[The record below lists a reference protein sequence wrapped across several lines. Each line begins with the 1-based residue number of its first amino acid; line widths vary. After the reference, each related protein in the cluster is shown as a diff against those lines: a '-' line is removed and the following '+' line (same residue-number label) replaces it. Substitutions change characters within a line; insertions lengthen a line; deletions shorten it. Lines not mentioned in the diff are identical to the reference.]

1 MRSSPPCLA
10 RGLLA
15 VVVGLAA
22 TACVENAVMQQ
33 RVPFEYGPLPTPGPP
48 GPTEG
53 AIWPGDTR
61 GGSFLFF
68 DSKARGIGD
77 LVTVRIEE
85 DLSADSEANTS
96 LAGESSQGLTLSSDV
111 GFQALAE
118 RGAEKLLA
126 MLGIGSDRSSPET
139 PSGTSLNFLN
149 AERSSEFD
157 GEGETERSGTF
168 TGVITC
174 RVVNVLPGGV
184 YHIQGRRQII
194 VNHEAQWI
202 TLEAL
207 ARQED
212 IGIDNM
218 VPSTKLAEARLSFD
232 GIGVIDDRQRP
243 GWVARVLAWIYP
255 F

>member
-1 MRSSPPCLA
+1 LRSSAGP
-10 RGLLA
+10 RLLA
-15 VVVGLAA
+15 SVALATIA
-22 TACVENAVMQQ
+22 TGCVENAIMQQ
-33 RVPFEYGPLPTPGPP
+33 RVPFDYGALPAPEPP

-68 DSKARGIGD
+68 DAKARSIGD
-77 LVTVRIEE
+77 LVTVRIAE
-85 DLSADSEANTS
+85 DLEADSEANTE
-96 LAGESSQGLTLSSDV
+96 LGRESSQGIRLSSDV

-118 RGAEKLLA
+118 KGAEKLLQL
-126 MLGIGSDRSSPET
+126 LGIGDDQSSPRT
-139 PSGTSLNFLN
+139 ATGTSLNFID
-149 AERSSEFD
+149 ASMASEFSGD
-157 GEGETERSGTF
+157 GETERRGTF

-174 RVVNVLPGGV
+174 RVVNVLPSGV

-207 ARQED
+207 VRRED
-212 IGIDNM
+212 IGIDNT
-218 VPSTKLAEARLSFD
+218 VLSTKLAEAKLSFD
-232 GIGVIDDRQRP
+232 GIGVIDDKQRP
-243 GWVARVLAWIYP
+243 GLVARVFDWLYP

>member
-1 MRSSPPCLA
+1 VRRAAVATVLA
-10 RGLLA
+10 
-15 VVVGLAA
+15 GLA
-22 TACVENAVMQQ
+22 TGCVENAIMQQ
-33 RVPFEYGPLPTPGPP
+33 RVPFDYGALPAPEPP

-68 DSKARGIGD
+68 DAKARAIGD
-77 LVTVRIEE
+77 LVTVRINE
-85 DLSADSEANTS
+85 DLEAGSEATTD
-96 LAGESSQGLTLSSDV
+96 LGRETSQGVTLSSDV

-118 RGAEKLLA
+118 KGAEKLLSL
-126 MLGIGSDRSSPET
+126 LGIGSDRSSPET
-139 PSGTSLNFLN
+139 ASGTSLNFLT
-149 AERSSEFD
+149 ASMASEFSGD
-157 GEGETERSGTF
+157 GETERKGSF

-174 RVVNVLPGGV
+174 RVVNVLPSGV

-207 ARQED
+207 VRRED
-212 IGIDNM
+212 IGIDNS
-218 VPSTKLAEARLSFD
+218 VYSTKLAEARLSFD
-232 GIGVIDDRQRP
+232 GIGVIDDKQRP
-243 GWVARVLAWIYP
+243 GLVARVFDWLYP

>member
-1 MRSSPPCLA
+1 MRSRHLRTLS
-10 RGLLA
+10 
-15 VVVGLAA
+15 LAA
-22 TACVENAVMQQ
+22 LALFAGGCVENALMQQ
-33 RVPFEYGPLPTPGPP
+33 RVPFEYGALPAPEPP

-68 DSKARGIGD
+68 DAKARAIGD
-77 LVTVRIEE
+77 LLTVRINE
-85 DLSADSEANTS
+85 DLAADSEATTDLGRS
-96 LAGESSQGLTLSSDV
+96 GSAGISLSSDV

-118 RGAEKLLA
+118 KGAERLLSL
-126 MLGIGSDRSSPET
+126 LGIGSDRSSPET
-139 PSGTSLNFLN
+139 PSGTNLNVLTTST
-149 AERSSEFD
+149 ASDYSGD
-157 GEGETERSGTF
+157 GETERKGTF

-174 RVVNVLPGGV
+174 RVVNVLPSGV
-184 YHIQGRRQII
+184 YHVQGRRQII

-207 ARQED
+207 VRQED

-218 VPSTKLAEARLSFD
+218 VDSTKLAEAKLSFD
-232 GIGVIDDRQRP
+232 GIGVIDDKQRP
-243 GWVARVLAWIYP
+243 GWLARVLDWVYP

>member
-1 MRSSPPCLA
+1 MRSSSVRRA
-10 RGLLA
+10 AVATLLA
-15 VVVGLAA
+15 GLA
-22 TACVENAVMQQ
+22 TGCVENAIMQQ
-33 RVPFEYGPLPTPGPP
+33 RVPFDYGALPAPEPP

-68 DSKARGIGD
+68 DAKARAIGD
-77 LVTVRIEE
+77 LVTVRINE
-85 DLSADSEANTS
+85 DLEAGSEATTD
-96 LAGESSQGLTLSSDV
+96 LGRETSQGVTLSSDV

-118 RGAEKLLA
+118 KGAEKLLSL
-126 MLGIGSDRSSPET
+126 LGIGSDRSSPET
-139 PSGTSLNFLN
+139 ASGTSLNFLT
-149 AERSSEFD
+149 ASMASEFSGD
-157 GEGETERSGTF
+157 GETERKGSF

-174 RVVNVLPGGV
+174 RVVNVLPSGV

-207 ARQED
+207 VRRED
-212 IGIDNM
+212 IGIDNS
-218 VPSTKLAEARLSFD
+218 VYSTKLAEARLSFD
-232 GIGVIDDRQRP
+232 GIGVIDDKQRP
-243 GWVARVLAWIYP
+243 GLVARVFDWLYP

>member
-1 MRSSPPCLA
+1 LRCDRIAACVPA
-10 RGLLA
+10 LLA
-15 VVVGLAA
+15 GLAA
-22 TACVENAVMQQ
+22 TGCVENAVVQQ
-33 RVPFEYGPLPTPGPP
+33 RVPFEYGPLPAPEPP

-68 DSKARGIGD
+68 DAKARGIGD
-77 LVTVRIEE
+77 LVTVRIQEN
-85 DLSADSEANTS
+85 LAADSEANTNLDS
-96 LAGESSQGLTLSSDV
+96 ESSQGLTLSSDV

-118 RGAEKLLA
+118 RGAEKLLTL
-126 MLGIGSDRSSPET
+126 LGIGDDQSSPVT
-139 PSGTSLNFLN
+139 PSGSTLNFLTAEN
-149 AERSSEFD
+149 ASAFD
-157 GEGETERSGTF
+157 GEGATDRKGTF
-168 TGVITC
+168 KGVITC

-184 YHIQGRRQII
+184 FHVQGRRQII

-207 ARQED
+207 VRQED
-212 IGIDNM
+212 IGIDNT

>member
-1 MRSSPPCLA
+1 MRSSPFLHGA
-10 RGLLA
+10 VAIGLC
-15 VVVGLAA
+15 VA
-22 TACVENAVMQQ
+22 TTGCVENAMMQQ
-33 RVPFEYGPLPTPGPP
+33 RVPFQYAALPAPEPP
-48 GPTEG
+48 GPSEG
-53 AIWPGDTR
+53 AIWPGDTH

-68 DSKARGIGD
+68 DSKARAIGD
-77 LVTVRIEE
+77 LVTVRINE
-85 DLSADSEANTS
+85 DLEADSEAVTDLGRS
-96 LAGESSQGLTLSSDV
+96 ASHGLSLSSDV

-126 MLGIGSDRSSPET
+126 LLGIGADRSSPET
-139 PSGTSLNFLN
+139 ASGTNLNVLTASTASDF
-149 AERSSEFD
+149 SGD
-157 GEGETERSGTF
+157 GSTERKGTF

-184 YHIQGRRQII
+184 YHVQGRRQII

-207 ARQED
+207 VRQDD

-218 VPSTKLAEARLSFD
+218 VDSTKLAEAKLSFD
-232 GIGVIDDRQRP
+232 GIGVIDDKQRP
-243 GWVARVLAWIYP
+243 GWVARILDWVYP

>member
-1 MRSSPPCLA
+1 MRCSS
-10 RGLLA
+10 
-15 VVVGLAA
+15 LAA
-22 TACVENAVMQQ
+22 TCVLALLAALATGCVENAIVQQ
-33 RVPFEYGPLPTPGPP
+33 RVPFEYGPLPAPEPP

-68 DSKARGIGD
+68 DAKARGIGD

-85 DLSADSEANTS
+85 DLAADSEANTS
-96 LAGESSQGLTLSSDV
+96 LDSESSQGLTLSSDV

-118 RGAEKLLA
+118 RGAEKLLSL
-126 MLGIGSDRSSPET
+126 LGIGNDRSSPET
-139 PSGTSLNFLN
+139 PSGSSLNFLTAEN
-149 AERSSEFD
+149 ASEFD
-157 GEGETERSGTF
+157 GEGETDRRGTF
-168 TGVITC
+168 TGIITC

-184 YHIQGRRQII
+184 FHIQGRRQII

-207 ARQED
+207 VRQED
-212 IGIDNM
+212 IGIDNA

-255 F
+255 L